1 MDDSGYPYDL
11 GNHHEILHFPD
22 LSRGPK
28 RIGAG
33 MDGSS
38 ESKFREALEKGM
50 CLADFS
56 GREMCTRWCPPSDV
70 NVGL

>member
-1 MDDSGYPYDL
+1 M
-11 GNHHEILHFPD
+11 EILHFPD
-22 LSRGPK
+22 LSRGPI
-28 RIGAG
+28 RFIGAG